1 MSADPESKMHE
12 VTSDHW
18 HEPEGLKNAGVG
30 AWQRPNTPYDNFM
43 EAQGIPIFRGIG
55 VRRVQDMPLTP
66 WPRLGG
72 RGTFIQLYGTEGKW
86 GCYVVEVPGAGALK
100 PEKHMYEEIM
110 VVVEG
115 RGTTEI
121 WADGQSKPHT
131 FEWQRGSMFSIPLN
145 TNHRIVNAASSPAL
159 ILVATSA
166 PNVMNIFR
174 DTDWI
179 FNCPVTFPSRF
190 DGSQDFFKP
199 KDDIVP
205 DPLRGLAL
213 RKSNF
218 IPDIMNADLYLDN
231 RRSPGY
237 TRVEPHMA
245 NNVFYGFVGEHRTG
259 RYSKAHAHMSAAVLV
274 CLKGKGYTYTW
285 PRSDGMTPWQ
295 DGKTQ
300 NIYRQDYEPVGLV
313 TAAPYG
319 GDWFHAHFGISKEPL
334 RLIGWYGPN
343 NHRKDKPG
351 VPGEK
356 DTDEGAI
363 DVTEGGT
370 AIPYWLEDPFLRR
383 EYEETLKKEGVTSQ
397 MGEELY
403 RPPAGNRTTAVA

>member
-1 MSADPESKMHE
+1 MHE
-12 VTSDHW
+12 ITGDHW
-18 HEPEGLKNAGVG
+18 HEPEGLRNAGYG
-30 AWQRPNTPYDNFM
+30 AWKRPNMPYDDFM
-43 EAQGIPIFRGIG
+43 EEQNVPIFRGIG
-55 VRRVQDMPLTP
+55 VRCVQDLQLKP
-66 WPRLGG
+66 WSRMGG

-86 GCYVVEVPGAGALK
+86 GCYVVEVPAAGALV

-121 WADGQSKPHT
+121 WADGQAKPHT

-159 ILVATSA
+159 ILVATTA
-166 PNVMNIFR
+166 PNVMNLFR
-174 DTDWI
+174 DRDWI
-179 FNCPVTFPSRF
+179 FNCPTNFPSRF
-190 DGSQDFFKP
+190 DGSQDFFKA

-218 IPDIMNADLYLDN
+218 IPDIINAELYLDN

-245 NNVFYGFVGEHRTG
+245 SNVFYGFVGEHKTG

-285 PRSDGMTPWQ
+285 PRSDGMTPWK

-343 NHRKDKPG
+343 NHRKDKAG

-383 EYEETLKKEGVTSQ
+383 EYEETLKREGVVSQ
-397 MGEELY
+397 MGDELY
-403 RPPAGNRTTAVA
+403 RPPADQREPVKV

>member
-1 MSADPESKMHE
+1 
-12 VTSDHW
+12 
-18 HEPEGLKNAGVG
+18 
-30 AWQRPNTPYDNFM
+30 
-43 EAQGIPIFRGIG
+43 
-55 VRRVQDMPLTP
+55 
-66 WPRLGG
+66 
-72 RGTFIQLYGTEGKW
+72 
-86 GCYVVEVPGAGALK
+86 
-100 PEKHMYEEIM
+100 

-115 RGTTEI
+115 RGTVEI
-121 WADGQSKPHT
+121 WADGQAKPHT

-145 TNHRIVNAASSPAL
+145 TNHRIINAAGSAPAL
-159 ILVATSA
+159 ILVATTA

-174 DTDWI
+174 DRDWI
-179 FNCPVTFPSRF
+179 FNCANTFPSRF
-190 DGSQDFFKP
+190 DGSQDFFKA

-218 IPDIMNADLYLDN
+218 IPDIMNADLYLAN

-245 NNVFYGFVGEHRTG
+245 NNVFYGFVGEHKTG
-259 RYSKAHAHMSAAVLV
+259 RYSKAHAHMSAAILV

-285 PRSDGMTPWQ
+285 PRTEGMTPWK

-300 NIYRQDYEPVGLV
+300 NVYRQDYEPVGLV

-343 NHRKDKPG
+343 NHRKDKAG

-370 AIPYWLEDPFLRR
+370 AIPYWLEDPFLRK
-383 EYEETLKKEGVTSQ
+383 EYEETLAKEGVKSS
-397 MGEELY
+397 MGDELY
-403 RPPAGNRTTAVA
+403 QPPPGYRAAAAE

>member
-1 MSADPESKMHE
+1 MHE
-12 VTSDHW
+12 ITGEHW
-18 HEPEGLKNAGVG
+18 HEPDGLKNAGYG
-30 AWQRPNTPYDNFM
+30 AWKRPNTPYDDFM
-43 EAQGIPIFRGIG
+43 EEQGVPIFRGIG
-55 VRRVQDMPLTP
+55 VRRVQDMPLQP

-72 RGTFIQLYGTEGKW
+72 RGTFIQLYGTEGRW
-86 GCYVVEVPGAGALK
+86 GCYVVEVPAAGALN

-121 WADGQSKPHT
+121 WADGQSRPHS

-145 TNHRIVNAASSPAL
+145 TNHRIVNAGSSPAL
-159 ILVATSA
+159 ILVASTA
-166 PNVMNIFR
+166 PNVMNLFR
-174 DTDWI
+174 DREWI
-179 FNCPVTFPSRF
+179 FNCPINFPSRF
-190 DGSQDFFKP
+190 DGAADFFRT

-218 IPDIMNADLYLDN
+218 IPDIINAGLYLDN

-259 RYSKAHAHMSAAVLV
+259 RYSKAHAHLSAAVLV

-285 PRSDGMTPWQ
+285 PRGDGMTPWK
-295 DGKTQ
+295 DGKTK
-300 NIYRQDYEPVGLV
+300 NIFRQDYEPVGLV

-343 NHRKDKPG
+343 NHRKDRAG

-383 EYEETLKKEGVTSQ
+383 EYEEMLLSEGVKSQ

-403 RPPAGNRTTAVA
+403 HAPAGQRERANA